1 MTNCMNDDWKRL
13 LDAVASETPT
23 PASFD
28 VCFDIARR
36 EVACEVMTVTLHDA
50 AVTTVER
57 LYSSRPESWAVGG
70 RKALSVGI
78 WSETV
83 IEARKPFVANSYAE
97 MSAVFND
104 DAVSEGL
111 GLGAIVNVPIFFGGI
126 VRGTVNVL
134 NVPGF
139 YDATRIERTLALA
152 PFFTMAMLTAL

>member
-1 MTNCMNDDWKRL
+1 MTDDWKRL
-13 LDAVASETPT
+13 LEAVAGETPT
-23 PASFD
+23 QASFD

-36 EVACEVMTVTLHDA
+36 EVECRVMTVTLHDA

-70 RKALSVGI
+70 RKPMSFGI
-78 WSETV
+78 WADTV
-83 IEARKPFVANSYAE
+83 IGARKPFVANSYAE
-97 MSAVFND
+97 MAAVFND
-104 DAVSEGL
+104 HPVSEAL

-134 NVPGF
+134 NAPGF
-139 YDATRIERTLALA
+139 YDADRVERTVGLA